1 MIRRRLATNEQG
13 AAVVEIAF
21 ALPALVVLVW
31 MVAQLG
37 LVYRAMSGIQHALGQ
52 GARFATLC
60 IPTSA
65 GCNRPSDAAIKTQ
78 ISNAVY
84 GIGPGS
90 FTIPDPAAGT
100 SGGANFLDL
109 KVSYTQSTNLVFLK
123 GPTITVSR
131 SKRVWVSG
139 APAA

>member
-1 MIRRRLATNEQG
+1 MIRRRLATDEHG

-21 ALPALVVLVW
+21 ALPALVVLIW

-52 GARFATLC
+52 GARLATLC
-60 IPTSA
+60 IPNST
-65 GCNRPSDAAIKTQ
+65 GCDRPTDAVIKTQ

-90 FTIPDPAAGT
+90 FTISDPVEGT
-100 SGGANFLDL
+100 SGGGHYLDL
-109 KVSYTQSTNLVFLK
+109 KVSYTQSTNLIFLQ
-123 GPTITVSR
+123 GPTITVSKA
-131 SKRVWVSG
+131 KRVWV
-139 APAA
+139 ATN